1 MEFVDIVG
9 LVEGVFKGEGLG
21 NKFFV
26 NICEI
31 DVIVYVVCC
40 FEDGNIVYVVGKID
54 FLLDIEIINIELV
67 FVDMDSVEKV
77 LLKVVK

>member
-9 LVEGVFKGEGLG
+9 LVEGVLKGEGLG

-31 DVIVYVVCC
+31 DVIGYVVCC
-40 FEDGNIVYVVGKID
+40 FDDENIVYVFGKVS
-54 FLLDIEIINIELV
+54 L
-67 FVDMDSVEKV
+67 
-77 LLKVVK
+77 